1 MTIDAIACNPEI
13 ANAIRDV
20 GADYL
25 LAVKGN
31 QPTLQADIE
40 AAFKAAEAE
49 DIEVVPDIDKGHGRI
64 ETRIVSV
71 MRQVD
76 WLDGDR
82 RFPGE
87 LRFRD
92 ASAIVK
98 IDTRTELKDRCRFD
112 ARYSITSSA
121 RSAAMRGRG
130 LPRPLGNRE
139 HAALDARRDFPGG
152 FGAPAQGPR
161 RAQHGAG
168 AKFAINKLRTA
179 LNQKNPQT
187 SPPNLAESPKS
198 RPGP

>member
-1 MTIDAIACNPEI
+1 M
-13 ANAIRDV
+13 
-20 GADYL
+20 
-25 LAVKGN
+25 
-31 QPTLQADIE
+31 QADIE
-40 AAFKAAEAE
+40 AAFKAAEAG
-49 DIEVVPDIDKGHGRI
+49 DIEVAPDIDKGHGRI

-76 WLDGDR
+76 WLDGER

-152 FGAPAQGPR
+152 FVAPAQGPR

-179 LNQKNPQT
+179 LEPEKPANLPAKPCRKPKKPPRPMSLKLRRKFASWSDQNLTQILLAPQT
-187 SPPNLAESPKS
+187 I
-198 RPGP
+198 RPC